1 MIKSLFVLLLVSLFC
16 MPHGAAAQAVPVRL
30 AKSDS
35 GWELMRGGEPYFIKG
50 GGGQTQ
56 WSTLVEM
63 GGNSVRTWD
72 AENAQTVLDS
82 AHKHGVTVMLG
93 LWMQHE
99 RHGFDYSDEEAVARQ
114 LEKFTAIVKKY
125 KDHPALLMWAVG
137 NEVDLFY
144 SNLRVWDAVQDV
156 AAMIQKTDPHHP
168 TTTITAGLDPREVTL
183 IKEKA
188 PAIDIYGINT
198 YGAID
203 RVASELESYGWERP
217 YIIAEWGPNGHWEVD
232 TTTWGAPLEQSSTSK
247 AKSYARAY
255 SAIAKDKQ
263 QCLGSYVFLWGQKQ
277 EVTSTWYGLFT
288 EWGAR
293 TEPLD
298 QIQKDWSGRWP
309 ENRAPTIAKP
319 LQLNG
324 RTTGADIRL
333 TQGEKYRASISFRD
347 AENDSL
353 QIFWRV
359 YPESEAESEGGDY
372 QPPIPEVKGVV
383 EKQSEKSCVLHAA
396 MKPGAY
402 RLFAYATDPSGKT
415 AYANIPFFVYQP
427 ENQ

>member
-1 MIKSLFVLLLVSLFC
+1 MKIYIYAMLF
-16 MPHGAAAQAVPVRL
+16 AAMLCQPWRLKAQVVPVSIVQNDNKYTLLR
-30 AKSDS
+30 
-35 GWELMRGGEPYFIKG
+35 EGEPYFIKG
-50 GGGQTQ
+50 AGGQEQ
-56 WSTLVEM
+56 WSALVKM

-72 AENAQTVLDS
+72 AENAQAVLDS

-99 RHGFDYSDEEAVARQ
+99 RHGFDYSDEKAVARQ

-168 TTTITAGLDPREVTL
+168 TTTITAGLDPREVKL
-183 IKEKA
+183 IKQKA

-203 RVASELESYGWERP
+203 RVASELSSYGWKGP

-232 TTTWGAPLEQSSTSK
+232 TTAWGVPLEQSSTEK
-247 AKSYARAY
+247 AQSYARAY
-255 SAIAKDKQ
+255 SAIANDQK

-277 EVTSTWYGLFT
+277 ETTSTWYGLFT
-288 EWGAR
+288 EWGAP

-298 QIQKDWSGRWP
+298 QIQKDWSGSWP
-309 ENRAPTIAKP
+309 ENRSPSISRP
-319 LQLNG
+319 LTLNG
-324 RTTGADIRL
+324 KSAVDNIHLATGKEYKARVAFKDP
-333 TQGEKYRASISFRD
+333 
-347 AENDSL
+347 ENDSL
-353 QIFWRV
+353 NVFWRL
-359 YPESEAESEGGDY
+359 YPESQAKGDGGDY
-372 QPPIPEVKGVV
+372 QAPLEEIKGVV
-383 EKQSEKSCVLHAA
+383 KKLDQGTCRLRTSLE
-396 MKPGAY
+396 PGEY
-402 RLFAYATDPSGKT
+402 RLFVYATDASGKT
-415 AYANIPFFVYQP
+415 AYANIPFIVFNP
-427 ENQ
+427 KNQ